1 MIKTMIKELGG
12 WLMVGFVV
20 FGILLF
26 LTMATAHASTAF
38 FIKEHRPGL
47 GNVLCYYRDQNKRS
61 HVISLPNGSKCPA
74 TIEVD

>member
-1 MIKTMIKELGG
+1 MIKMMIKELGG
-12 WLMVGFVV
+12 WLLVCLVAA
-20 FGILLF
+20 GILLG
-26 LTMATAHASTAF
+26 LTMATAEASTAF

-47 GNVLCYYRDQNKRS
+47 GNVLCYYRDQNRRS